1 MTTRIGILGAIGSGK
16 SYVAKSFGYPVF
28 NADLEVSKLYNKDKK
43 IYIKLKKALPRYII
57 SYPIK
62 KDKLTEAILSNI
74 KNLKKI
80 NKVVHP
86 LIRKKMNNFVKKN
99 KQKKIVVLDIP
110 LLIENKINRKNDII
124 IFVDAPKKEIN
135 KRLKKRPNFSFTIL
149 KKLKKLQLP
158 VELKKKKSDF
168 VIKNDFKKNS
178 IKKNVNSITKKILL
192 NA

>member
-1 MTTRIGILGAIGSGK
+1 MIRIGILGAIGSGK

-28 NADLEVSKLYNKDKK
+28 NADLEVSKLYNKDRK
-43 IYIKLKKALPRYII
+43 IYIKLKKALPSYII

-62 KDKLTEAILSNI
+62 KNKLTEAILSNI

-86 LIRKKMNNFVKKN
+86 LIRKKMNDFLKKN

-124 IFVDAPKKEIN
+124 IFVDAPKKEID